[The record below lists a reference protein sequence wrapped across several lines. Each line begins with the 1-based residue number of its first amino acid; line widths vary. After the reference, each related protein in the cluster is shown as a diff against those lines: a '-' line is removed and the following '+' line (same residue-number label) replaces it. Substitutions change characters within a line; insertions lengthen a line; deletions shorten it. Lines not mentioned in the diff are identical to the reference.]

1 MATSFNAM
9 SVDGCTST
17 NDTVLLFASGA
28 AGPVDADALADAVA
42 EACADL
48 ARQMVGDAEG
58 ATKVVEVRVTGAASD
73 EDALVAARRVAES
86 NLCKCSW
93 YGQDP
98 YWGRIVSELGSSG
111 AAFDPD
117 TVSVAY
123 GGVTVC
129 RKGVAC
135 MHDIAALTEI
145 MSAPYIELHAELGIG
160 DGEAAIL
167 TNDLTHA
174 YIDENMTTS

>member
-1 MATSFNAM
+1 
-9 SVDGCTST
+9 
-17 NDTVLLFASGA
+17 VLLLASGA
-28 AGPVDADALADAVA
+28 AGPVDEAALFEAVA
-42 EACADL
+42 DACADL

-58 ATKVVEVRVTGAASD
+58 ATKVVEVRVIGAASD
-73 EDALVAARRVAES
+73 DDARTAARRVADS

-111 AAFDPD
+111 IEFDPD
-117 TVSVAY
+117 TVKVAY

-129 RKGVAC
+129 RKGVAS
-135 MHDIAALTEI
+135 MHDANALGEI
-145 MSAPYIELHAELGIG
+145 MAAPYIEIVADLGLG
-160 DGEAAIL
+160 KGEGVIL

-174 YIDENMTTS
+174 YIDENMGTS